1 MSGKIMLTGDRPSG
15 KLHIGHYVGSLKQR
29 VELQNDPD
37 FDKMFVM
44 LADIQALTDNFDNP
58 EKVRDSVFQCT
69 LDYLSV
75 GIDPKKTTILIQS
88 EIPELHEL
96 TMFFMN
102 LVTVARVQRNPTV
115 KNEIKLR
122 GFEANVPVGFFTYP
136 ISQASD
142 ITGFNATVVP
152 VGEDQEPMLE
162 QCREIVRKFNA
173 TYGAELN
180 EPEIY
185 LPKNQA
191 ALRLPGTDGQAKMSK
206 SLGNTIYLSDP
217 EDVLKTKIMGMYTD
231 PEHLKVSDPGHVEG
245 NTVFT
250 YLDVFCKD
258 EDFQKY
264 LPEYKNL
271 DELKDHYRRGGL
283 GDVKVKKFLFH
294 VMNDF
299 LTPIRERRAYYEARP
314 ELVVQILK
322 EGTAE
327 ARAEVQKVLQYC
339 KHCMKIDYFEAWDEK
354 YGTDK

>member
-29 VELQNDPD
+29 IELQNDPD

-152 VGEDQEPMLE
+152 VGEDQ
-162 QCREIVRKFNA
+162 
-173 TYGAELN
+173 
-180 EPEIY
+180 
-185 LPKNQA
+185 
-191 ALRLPGTDGQAKMSK
+191 
-206 SLGNTIYLSDP
+206 
-217 EDVLKTKIMGMYTD
+217 
-231 PEHLKVSDPGHVEG
+231 
-245 NTVFT
+245 
-250 YLDVFCKD
+250 
-258 EDFQKY
+258 
-264 LPEYKNL
+264 
-271 DELKDHYRRGGL
+271 
-283 GDVKVKKFLFH
+283 
-294 VMNDF
+294 
-299 LTPIRERRAYYEARP
+299 
-314 ELVVQILK
+314 
-322 EGTAE
+322 
-327 ARAEVQKVLQYC
+327 
-339 KHCMKIDYFEAWDEK
+339 
-354 YGTDK
+354 